1 VLEQLEKEFSREE
14 TEEMVR
20 EGDRVRVV
28 PHEVSP
34 PTRKYASQ
42 RGYVTMPSP
51 GTCGPQLFVQLDNNP
66 EGIDTA
72 FEEDNLEEISP
83 LED

>member
-1 VLEQLEKEFSREE
+1 MIE
-14 TEEMVR
+14 

-28 PHEVSP
+28 LKEASP

-42 RGYVTMPSP
+42 KGYVTMSTPSVY
-51 GTCGPQLFVQLDNNP
+51 GPRLFVQLDENP
-66 EGIDTA
+66 DGIDTA
-72 FEEDNLEEISP
+72 FEEDDLEEVPP

>member
-1 VLEQLEKEFSREE
+1 MLEELEKVFSQEE
-14 TEEMVR
+14 TEAMIR
-20 EGDRVRVV
+20 AGDLVRVV

-42 RGYVTMPSP
+42 KGYVTMTSP
-51 GTCGPQLFVQLDNNP
+51 GTYGPQFFVRLDNNP

-72 FEEDNLEEISP
+72 FEEDDLEEISP